1 MRTYSCTAAEFEKL
15 ITLEVANMASDFV
28 HLHLHTHYSM
38 LDGACTASGLIK
50 MAKEFEMPG
59 IAITDHGYMG
69 GTEEFHKKL
78 TAENLTPVIGVEAY
92 VSPTTRQDRNPAVDF
107 IKGFHLVLL
116 AENQKGY
123 HNLCKIMSESWRT
136 GLYYKARC
144 DKQLLAQYHE
154 GIIALSACI
163 AGEIPRRLS
172 QGDMAG
178 AEKSLDDYL
187 EIFGP
192 ENFFIELMDHNMP
205 EEKEV
210 NPKLIELARRRNIQL
225 VATNDVHY
233 MRREDAEA
241 HEIMLCIQTG
251 GRLKDE
257 NHFRFP
263 GPEFYFKSPDE
274 MRDIFRDVPEAIANT
289 KLICERCAA
298 DPVKFDYKTNHYP
311 VFYMPD
317 GKEADRKVLFDV
329 CCANLPMRYDFS
341 YTEGAELTEKQ
352 QKIMDRLNYELNV
365 IEKTG
370 FCSYFM
376 VVSDFIRW
384 GKEHGIPVGPGRG
397 SGAGSVV
404 AYLMLITDIDPL
416 RYELL
421 FERFLNPERV
431 SPPDFDIDF
440 CEKRRGEVIE
450 YVRQK
455 YGFDNVAQICTYGQ
469 LKAKAVVK
477 DVARVLDFPFEA
489 GNRLTKMIP
498 EDLKMTIP
506 KAIEQSKEIAELI
519 ASDESVAKVFEY
531 AKVLEGLNRQ
541 AGVHA
546 AGVIIGDQQLDNLV
560 PLSRSATGDMVVQYP
575 KEPCE
580 NLGLLKMDF
589 LGLRTLTIIRNA
601 LDMVKEQHGVDI
613 NLSKLPLDDP
623 KTYAMLQR
631 GDTIAVFQLESGGM
645 QDLCRNLGVE
655 TIEHIIA
662 LVALY
667 RPGPMQFIPQYIARK
682 KNEEVTIYD
691 HPKMEPILKETYGI
705 MVYQEQIMQ
714 VVQALAGFSLGGAD
728 ILRRAIGKKKEDVMR
743 QQREKFIIGC
753 KETSDIPEDVADAIW
768 EKIKIFAGYGFNK
781 SHSAAYGVVSYQTA
795 YLKANYPVEF
805 MAAVLSA
812 EIENADKL
820 AFLISA
826 CRDMGIDILPPDVNT
841 SGISFSVD
849 NGRIRFGLGAIKGCG
864 EAAAGKI
871 IASRQADGPFTSFLD
886 FCERC
891 GGDVNSRMLEFL
903 TRAGAFDSLG
913 MRRSQILAVAE
924 PMMAFAAQKIKDK
937 QSGQGSLFDLL
948 GEEDSGSMDSVPIPD
963 IPEFEWL
970 DLLKSEKELLGFYV
984 SGHPLQPKVNLLKAF
999 STPIRTLSEINQR
1012 MIERHEDSTSLRIA
1026 GMVTSYTTKIGKQ
1039 SQKPFGVLVLEDLDA
1054 NCEIMLYERALNQLR
1069 DNGITLETGD
1079 QIIME
1084 ITARKN
1090 EDSEKPRLIVEKVHP
1105 LDRAAELFAEE
1116 LYLHIYQKDLQPGVL
1131 EKLAALIRSKKA
1143 LREQRGTKV
1152 ILCVVTDDAKTV
1164 FVESHLDPV
1173 VADAEL
1179 LREAERLLGAM
1190 RYQIKAV
1197 EIAPPPRKWTP
1208 RPAEKSE

>member
-1 MRTYSCTAAEFEKL
+1 
-15 ITLEVANMASDFV
+15 MADFV

-38 LDGACTASGLIK
+38 LDGACTASGLIP
-50 MAKEFEMPG
+50 MAKEMGMPG

-78 TAENLTPVIGVEAY
+78 TAEGLTPIIGVEAY
-92 VSPTTRQDRNPAVDF
+92 VSPTTRQDTNPAVDF

-123 HNLCKIMSESWRT
+123 HNLCKIMSESWRS
-136 GLYYKARC
+136 GFYYKARC

-154 GIIALSACI
+154 GLIALSACI
-163 AGEIPRRLS
+163 AGEIPRKLS
-172 QGDMAG
+172 IGDMAG
-178 AEKSLDDYL
+178 ANRSLDDYL

-192 ENFFIELMDHNMP
+192 ENFYIELMDHNMP

-210 NPKLIELARRRNIQL
+210 NPKLIELARSRNIPL

-233 MRREDAEA
+233 MRKEDAAA

-251 GRLKDE
+251 DKLNNDK
-257 NHFRFP
+257 HFRFP
-263 GPEFYFKSPDE
+263 TQEFYFKSPGE
-274 MRDIFRDVPEAIANT
+274 MEEIFKDVPEAISNT
-289 KLICERCAA
+289 KLICDRCAA

-329 CCANLPMRYDFS
+329 CCANLPMRYDFT
-341 YTEGAELTEKQ
+341 YEEGKEFTPEQ
-352 QKIMDRLNYELNV
+352 QKILDRLNYELNV

-440 CEKRRGEVIE
+440 CEKRRSEVIE

-477 DVARVLDFPFEA
+477 DVARVLDFSFDE
-489 GNRLTKMIP
+489 GNKLTKMIP

-506 KAIEQSKEIAELI
+506 KAIAQSEEIAKLI
-519 ASDESVAKVFEY
+519 DTDPRVAEVFGY
-531 AKVLEGLNRQ
+531 AKILEGLNRQ

-546 AGVIIGDQQLDNLV
+546 AGVIIGDQRLDNLV

-601 LDMVKEQHGVDI
+601 LDMIKEQHGVDI
-613 NLSKLPLDDP
+613 NLSKMPLDDP
-623 KTYAMLQR
+623 ATYAMLQK
-631 GDTIAVFQLESGGM
+631 GETVGVFQLESGGM

-728 ILRRAIGKKKEDVMR
+728 ILRRAIGKKKEDVMK
-743 QQREKFIIGC
+743 QQREKFISGC
-753 KETSDIPEDVADAIW
+753 KEASDIDADLADKIW

-805 MAAVLSA
+805 MAAVLTG
-812 EIENADKL
+812 EIENAEKL
-820 AFLISA
+820 AFFINE
-826 CRDMGIDILPPDVNT
+826 CREMGIEILPPDVN
-841 SGISFSVD
+841 SSNILFSVD
-849 NGRIRFGLGAIKGCG
+849 KGRIRFGLGAIKGCG
-864 EAAAGKI
+864 EAAASKI
-871 IASRQADGPFTSFLD
+871 IASRQADGPFTGFLD

-891 GGDVNSRMLEFL
+891 GTEVNSRMLEFL
-903 TRAGAFDSLG
+903 TRAGAFDSFGL
-913 MRRSQILAVAE
+913 RRSQILAVAE
-924 PMMAFAAQKIKDK
+924 PMMAFAIQQAKDK
-937 QSGQGSLFDLL
+937 ASGQGSLFDLL
-948 GEEDSGSMDSVPIPD
+948 GGDDESSVSGGVPIPD
-963 IPEFEWL
+963 IPEFDWL
-970 DLLKSEKELLGFYV
+970 ELLKSEKELLGFYV
-984 SGHPLQPKVNLLKAF
+984 SGHPLQPKSQLLKFF
-999 STPIRTLSEINQR
+999 STPLSRLEKL
-1012 MIERHEDSTSLRIA
+1012 HENMKEKHSDSMSVRLA
-1026 GMVTSYTTKIGKQ
+1026 GMVSSCTVKVSKKT
-1039 SQKPFGVLVLEDLDA
+1039 QKAFAIVLLEDLEGS
-1054 NCEIMLYERALNQLR
+1054 CEIMIFERTLKELKEK
-1069 DNGITLETGD
+1069 GIELVTGSEV
-1079 QIIME
+1079 IMDVT
-1084 ITARKN
+1084 IRRN
-1090 EDSEKPRLIVEKVHP
+1090 EEGERPRLSVENLYL
-1105 LDRAAELFAEE
+1105 LDQAPELFTEK
-1116 LYLHIYQKDLQPGVL
+1116 LFLHIYEKELKPGTL
-1131 EKLAALIRSKKA
+1131 KELSELCRANAFKGGAD
-1143 LREQRGTKV
+1143 V
-1152 ILCVVTDDAKTV
+1152 ILCIVNDKETV
-1164 FVESHLDPV
+1164 FVESGLPPV
-1173 VADAEL
+1173 RVSMRL
-1179 LREAERLLGAM
+1179 LNRCEELLGAKNY
-1190 RYQIKAV
+1190 RIKAKEV
-1197 EIAPPPRKWTP
+1197 PPPPRIWS
-1208 RPAEKSE
+1208 RPASEKGDAAEK

>member
-1 MRTYSCTAAEFEKL
+1 
-15 ITLEVANMASDFV
+15 MASDFV

-38 LDGACTASGLIK
+38 LDGACTASGLVK

-69 GTEEFHKKL
+69 GTEEFHRKL
-78 TAENLTPVIGVEAY
+78 VSENLTPIIGVEAY
-92 VSPTTRQDRNPAVDF
+92 VSPTTLTDRNPAVEF

-116 AENQKGY
+116 AENQQGY
-123 HNLCKIMSESWRT
+123 HNLCKIMSESWRN

-144 DKQLLAQYHE
+144 DKKLLAQYHE

-163 AGEIPRRLS
+163 AGEIPRKLY
-172 QGDMAG
+172 QGNIAG

-210 NPKLIELARRRNIQL
+210 NPKLIDLARRRNIQL

-251 GRLKDE
+251 GRMSED
-257 NHFRFP
+257 HFRFP
-263 GPEFYFKSPDE
+263 GPEFYFKSPEE
-274 MRDIFRDVPEAIANT
+274 MHDIFRDVPEALSNT

-298 DPVKFDYKTNHYP
+298 DPVKFDYKTSHYP

-329 CCANLPMRYDFS
+329 CCANLPLRYDFT
-341 YTEGAELTEKQ
+341 YTENCELTEKQ
-352 QKIMDRLNYELNV
+352 QQIMQRLNYELDV

-506 KAIEQSKEIAELI
+506 KAIEQSKEIAGLI
-519 ASDESVAKVFEY
+519 ATDPKVAQVFEY
-531 AKVLEGLNRQ
+531 AKILEGLNRQ

-546 AGVIIGDQQLDNLV
+546 AGVIIGDQRLDNLV

-601 LDMVKEQHGVDI
+601 MDMIKEQHGVDI

-728 ILRRAIGKKKEDVMR
+728 ILRRAIGKKKVDVMAE
-743 QQREKFIIGC
+743 QREKFIAGC
-753 KETSDIPEDVADAIW
+753 KTASNIDAELADAIW

-812 EIENADKL
+812 EIENAEKL

-826 CRDMGIDILPPDVNT
+826 CRDMNIDILPPDVNT
-841 SGISFSVD
+841 SGINFSVD

-871 IASRQADGPFTSFLD
+871 IANRQSDGPFTSFLD

-913 MRRSQILAVAE
+913 LRRSQILAVAE

-948 GEEDSGSMDSVPIPD
+948 GEADSGEADSVPIPD
-963 IPEFEWL
+963 IPEFEWQ

-984 SGHPLQPKVNLLKAF
+984 SGHPLQPRSHWLKAF
-999 STPIRTLSEINQR
+999 ATPLRELAEINQR
-1012 MIERHEDSTSLRIA
+1012 MKENHSDSVSLRLA
-1026 GMVTSYTTKIGKQ
+1026 GMVTGYTTKIGKQ
-1039 SQKPFGVLVLEDLDA
+1039 SQKPFGVLALEDLDS
-1054 NCEIMLYERALNQLR
+1054 NCEIMLYERALKMLR
-1069 DNGITLETGD
+1069 ENNITLETGD
-1079 QIIME
+1079 EIIME
-1084 ITARKN
+1084 VTARKN
-1090 EDSEKPRLIVEKVHP
+1090 DDSEKPRLIVEKIHP
-1105 LDRAAELFAEE
+1105 LHRAAELFAEDI
-1116 LYLHIYQKDLQPGVL
+1116 YLHIYQNKISGSTLPA
-1131 EKLAALIRSKKA
+1131 LADLIRAK
-1143 LREQRGTKV
+1143 RVPRGAKGAKI
-1152 ILCVVTDDAKTV
+1152 ILCVVTDDARTV

-1173 VADAEL
+1173 CADDGFF
-1179 LREAERLLGAM
+1179 RQVTKILGEKK
-1190 RYQIKAV
+1190 YQIKACEV
-1197 EIAPPPRKWTP
+1197 APPPRQWTP
-1208 RPAEKSE
+1208 RPAEKKE

>member
-1 MRTYSCTAAEFEKL
+1 MPA
-15 ITLEVANMASDFV
+15 DFV

-50 MAKEFEMPG
+50 MAKEMEMPG

-78 TAENLTPVIGVEAY
+78 TAENLTPIIGVEAY
-92 VSPTTRQDRNPAVDF
+92 VSPTTLQDRNPAVEF

-123 HNLCKIMSESWRT
+123 HNLCKIMSESWRN

-144 DKQLLAQYHE
+144 DKQLLARYHE

-163 AGEIPRRLS
+163 AGEIPRRLAV
-172 QGDMAG
+172 GDMAG
-178 AEKSLDDYL
+178 ANKSLDDYL

-210 NPKLIELARRRNIQL
+210 NPKLIELARSRNLQL

-233 MRREDAEA
+233 MRKEDAEA

-251 GRLKDE
+251 GRINED
-257 NHFRFP
+257 HFSFP
-263 GPEFYFKSPDE
+263 TQEFYFKSPQE
-274 MRDIFRDVPEAIANT
+274 MSDIFKDVPEAVTNT
-289 KLICERCAA
+289 KLICDRCAA
-298 DPVKFDYKTNHYP
+298 DPVQFDYQTNHYP

-329 CCANLPMRYDFS
+329 CCDNLPMRYDFT
-341 YTEGAELTEKQ
+341 YTEGMELTEKQ
-352 QKIMDRLNYELNV
+352 QQIMDRLNYELNV

-416 RYELL
+416 RYDLL

-440 CEKRRGEVIE
+440 CEKRRSEVIE

-477 DVARVLDFPFEA
+477 DVARVLNFPFEE
-489 GNRLTKMIP
+489 GNKLTKMIP

-506 KAIEQSKEIAELI
+506 KAIEQSKDIADLI
-519 ASDESVAKVFEY
+519 AKDPKVAKVFEF
-531 AKVLEGLNRQ
+531 AKILEGLNRQ
-541 AGVHA
+541 TGVHA

-601 LDMVKEQHGVDI
+601 LDMIKEQHNVDI

-623 KTYAMLQR
+623 KTYAMLQK
-631 GDTIAVFQLESGGM
+631 GDTVGVFQLESGGM

-728 ILRRAIGKKKEDVMR
+728 ILRRAIGKKKEDVMK
-743 QQREKFIIGC
+743 QQREKFITGC
-753 KETSDIPEDVADAIW
+753 KEASDIDADLADQIW

-805 MAAVLSA
+805 MAAVLTG
-812 EIENADKL
+812 EIENAEKL
-820 AFLISA
+820 AFFINE
-826 CRDMGIDILPPDVNT
+826 CREMGIKILPPDVN
-841 SGISFSVD
+841 SSNILFSVD
-849 NGRIRFGLGAIKGCG
+849 KGRIRFGLGAIKGCG
-864 EAAAGKI
+864 EAAASKI
-871 IASRQADGPFTSFLD
+871 IESRKADGPFTSFLD

-891 GGDVNSRMLEFL
+891 GTEINSRMLEFL

-913 MRRSQILAVAE
+913 LRRSQILAVAE
-924 PMMAFAAQKIKDK
+924 PMMSFAIQQAKDK
-937 QSGQGSLFDLL
+937 ASGQGSLFDLL
-948 GEEDSGSMDSVPIPD
+948 GGDDNGGMDTGVPIPD

-984 SGHPLQPKVNLLKAF
+984 SGHPLQPKAHFLKTFA
-999 STPIRTLSEINQR
+999 TPLTQVETLNADMKEKYT
-1012 MIERHEDSTSLRIA
+1012 DSLSLRLA
-1026 GMVTSYTTKIGKQ
+1026 GMVSSFTVKISKK
-1039 SQKPFGVLVLEDLDA
+1039 SQKPFGIMLLEDLESS
-1054 NCEIMLYERALNQLR
+1054 CELMLYERTLNALKEA
-1069 DNGITLETGD
+1069 GIELAAGSEV
-1079 QIIME
+1079 IME
-1084 ITARKN
+1084 VTARRN
-1090 EDSEKPRLIVEKVHP
+1090 DEGERPRLAVEKLYL
-1105 LDRAAELFAEE
+1105 LDQAPEMYTEE
-1116 LYLHIYQKDLQPGVL
+1116 LYLHIYEKTMQPDTLKKLLELCRSRQIQSSGVRL
-1131 EKLAALIRSKKA
+1131 
-1143 LREQRGTKV
+1143 
-1152 ILCVVTDDAKTV
+1152 ILCLVNDRETI
-1164 FVESHLDPV
+1164 FVESGLKGLSVDMNMLKKI
-1173 VADAEL
+1173 DK
-1179 LREAERLLGAM
+1179 LLGEKNY
-1190 RYQIKAV
+1190 RIKPKEV
-1197 EIAPPPRKWTP
+1197 APPPRVWIKP
-1208 RPAEKSE
+1208 KPAAE

>member
-1 MRTYSCTAAEFEKL
+1 
-15 ITLEVANMASDFV
+15 MADFV

-38 LDGACTASGLIK
+38 LDGACTAKGLIP
-50 MAKEFEMPG
+50 MAKEMEMPG

-78 TAENLTPVIGVEAY
+78 TAEGLVPIIGVEAY
-92 VSPTTRQDRNPAVDF
+92 VSPTKRQDTNPAIDF
-107 IKGFHLVLL
+107 IKGHHLVLL

-123 HNLCKIMSESWRT
+123 YNLCKIMSESWRT
-136 GLYYKARC
+136 GFYYKARC

-172 QGDMAG
+172 VGDISG

-210 NPKLIELARRRNIQL
+210 NPLLIDLARRRNLQL

-251 GRLKDE
+251 DKLSNDK
-257 NHFRFP
+257 HFRFP
-263 GPEFYFKSPDE
+263 TREFYFKSPEE
-274 MRDIFRDVPEAIANT
+274 MAEIFKDIPEALSNT
-289 KLICERCAA
+289 KLICDRCAA
-298 DPVKFDYKTNHYP
+298 DPVQFDYKTNHYP

-329 CCANLPMRYDFS
+329 CCANLPMRYDFEYS
-341 YTEGAELTEKQ
+341 ESMELDER
-352 QKIMDRLNYELNV
+352 QKTIMDRLNYELNV

-416 RYELL
+416 RYDLL

-440 CEKRRGEVIE
+440 CEKRRAEVIE

-477 DVARVLDFPFEA
+477 DVARVLDFPFEE
-489 GNRLTKMIP
+489 GNKLTKMIP

-506 KAIEQSKEIAELI
+506 KAIEQSQEIADLI
-519 ASDESVAKVFEY
+519 ATDERVANVFSF
-531 AKVLEGLNRQ
+531 AKILEGLNRQ

-546 AGVIIGDQQLDNLV
+546 AGVIIGDQRLDNLV

-601 LDMVKEQHGVDI
+601 MDMIKEQHGVEI

-623 KTYAMLQR
+623 KTYAMLQK
-631 GDTIAVFQLESGGM
+631 GDTVGVFQLESGGM

-667 RPGPMQFIPQYIARK
+667 RPGPMQFIPTYIARK
-682 KNEEVTIYD
+682 KGEEVTEYD

-728 ILRRAIGKKKEDVMR
+728 ILRRAIGKKKEDVMK
-743 QQREKFIIGC
+743 QQREKFIVGC
-753 KETSDIPEDVADAIW
+753 KEASDINEELADAIW

-805 MAAVLSA
+805 MAAVLTG
-812 EIENADKL
+812 EIENAEKL
-820 AFLISA
+820 AFFINE
-826 CRDMGIDILPPDVNT
+826 CREMGIKILPPDVN
-841 SGISFSVD
+841 SSNIQFSVD

-864 EAAAGKI
+864 EAAASKI
-871 IASRQADGPFTSFLD
+871 IASRQEEGPFTSFLN

-891 GGDVNSRMLEFL
+891 GTYINSRMLEFL
-903 TRAGAFDSLG
+903 TKAGAFDSLG
-913 MRRSQILAVAE
+913 LRRSQILAVAE
-924 PMMAFAAQKIKDK
+924 PMMSYAIQRAIDK
-937 QSGQGSLFDLL
+937 ANGQGSLFDMFG
-948 GEEDSGSMDSVPIPD
+948 GEESEDAGVPIPD
-963 IPEFEWL
+963 IDEFEWL
-970 DLLKSEKELLGFYV
+970 ELLKAEKELLGFYV
-984 SGHPLQPKVNLLKAF
+984 SGHPLEPKSLILKSF
-999 STPIRTLSEINQR
+999 GTPLKEVEKINQR
-1012 MIERHEDSTSLRIA
+1012 LKDNHSDSMSLRLV
-1026 GMVTSYTTKIGKQ
+1026 GMVNSYQQKISKKT
-1039 SQKPFGVLVLEDLDA
+1039 QKPFVILMIEDLDSS
-1054 NCEIMLYERALNQLR
+1054 CELMLYERTLSALK
-1069 DNGITLETGD
+1069 DNNITLEVGSEVLLEVTAKRNDEGD
-1079 QIIME
+1079 R
-1084 ITARKN
+1084 AR
-1090 EDSEKPRLIVEKVHP
+1090 LVVEKVTM
-1105 LDRAAELFAEE
+1105 LDYAPEAYTEE
-1116 LYLHIYQKDLQPGVL
+1116 LYLHIYQKDLKPDTL
-1131 EKLAALIRSKKA
+1131 KKLAEICKANIVREKGSK
-1143 LREQRGTKV
+1143 L
-1152 ILCVVTDDAKTV
+1152 ILCIVNGRETV
-1164 FVESHLDPV
+1164 FIESHMGNIRVDMAFLK
-1173 VADAEL
+1173 
-1179 LREAERLLGAM
+1179 RCEALLGAKNF
-1190 RYQIKAV
+1190 RIKAK
-1197 EIAPPPRKWTP
+1197 ELAPPPRMWSK
-1208 RPAEKSE
+1208 K

>member
-1 MRTYSCTAAEFEKL
+1 MPA
-15 ITLEVANMASDFV
+15 DFV

-38 LDGACTASGLIK
+38 LDGACTASGLVK
-50 MAKEFEMPG
+50 MAKEMEMPG

-78 TAENLTPVIGVEAY
+78 TAENLTPIIGMEAY

-123 HNLCKIMSESWRT
+123 HNLCKIMSESWRS

-163 AGEIPRRLS
+163 AGEIPRKLAL
-172 QGDMAG
+172 GDISG
-178 AEKSLDDYL
+178 ASKSLDDYL

-210 NPKLIELARRRNIQL
+210 NPKLIELARSRNIPL

-233 MRREDAEA
+233 MRKEDADA

-251 GRLKDE
+251 DKLDNEK
-257 NHFRFP
+257 HFRFP
-263 GPEFYFKSPDE
+263 TQEFYFKSPEE
-274 MRDIFRDVPEAIANT
+274 MQQIFRDVPEAVSNT
-289 KLICERCAA
+289 KLICDRCAA

-311 VFYMPD
+311 VFYMPN

-329 CCANLPMRYDFS
+329 CCSNLPMRYDFT
-341 YTEGAELTEKQ
+341 YTEGAELTEDQ

-506 KAIEQSKEIAELI
+506 KAIEQSQEIAALI
-519 ASDESVAKVFEY
+519 ETDPKVARVFEY
-531 AKVLEGLNRQ
+531 AKILEGLNRQ

-601 LDMVKEQHGVDI
+601 MDMIKEQHGVDI

-623 KTYAMLQR
+623 KTFAMLQR

-728 ILRRAIGKKKEDVMR
+728 ILRRAIGKKKVDVMAE
-743 QQREKFIIGC
+743 QREKFIAGC
-753 KETSDIPEDVADAIW
+753 KEASDIDAELADAIW

-805 MAAVLSA
+805 MAAVLTA

-826 CRDMGIDILPPDVNT
+826 CRDMGIEILPPDVNT

-864 EAAAGKI
+864 ETAAGKI
-871 IASRQADGPFTSFLD
+871 IESREKEGPFTSFLD

-891 GGDVNSRMLEFL
+891 GNDVNSRMLEFL
-903 TRAGAFDSLG
+903 TRAGALDAFGL
-913 MRRSQILAVAE
+913 RRSQILTIAE
-924 PMMAFAAQKIKDK
+924 PMIAFAAERARDK
-937 QSGQGSLFDLL
+937 ALGQGSLFDLL
-948 GEEDSGSMDSVPIPD
+948 GEEDGANDVCNIQIPD
-963 IPEFEWL
+963 IPEFEW
-970 DLLKSEKELLGFYV
+970 DEILKSEKELLGFYV
-984 SGHPLQPKVNLLKAF
+984 SGHPLQPQANLLRTFA
-999 STPIRTLSEINQR
+999 TPIYNLPDF
-1012 MIERHEDSTSLRIA
+1012 EDNTIVRLA
-1026 GMVTSYTTKIGKQ
+1026 GMILNYTVKYSKTTN
-1039 SQKPFGVLVLEDLDA
+1039 KPFGILQLEDLDG
-1054 NCEIMLYERALNQLR
+1054 NCECMLYEKALEQLPA
-1069 DNGITLETGD
+1069 NNVSTEPGAGIILEATV
-1079 QIIME
+1079 
-1084 ITARKN
+1084 RRN
-1090 EDSEKPRLIVEKVHP
+1090 PDSEKPRLIVEEIHP
-1105 LDRAAELFAEE
+1105 LEAAPELYSEE
-1116 LYLHIYQKDLQPGVL
+1116 LYLHIFQNELKPDTIAQTARLCRNAPEG
-1131 EKLAALIRSKKA
+1131 K
-1143 LREQRGTKV
+1143 TKIIV
-1152 ILCVVTDDAKTV
+1152 CVVTDKNEVV
-1164 FVESHLDPV
+1164 FVESNLRPITV
-1173 VADAEL
+1173 SRGL
-1179 LREAERLLGAM
+1179 LHRFDETLGADHY
-1190 RYQIKAV
+1190 RIKRTACK
-1197 EIAPPPRKWTP
+1197 EPKRRWIPKNK
-1208 RPAEKSE
+1208 E

>member
-1 MRTYSCTAAEFEKL
+1 MSA
-15 ITLEVANMASDFV
+15 DFV

-78 TAENLTPVIGVEAY
+78 TAENLTPIIGVEAY

-144 DKQLLAQYHE
+144 DKKLLAQYHE

-163 AGEIPRRLS
+163 AGEIPRRLAN
-172 QGDMAG
+172 GDLAG
-178 AEKSLDDYL
+178 ANKSLDDYL

-205 EEKEV
+205 EEKEL
-210 NPKLIELARRRNIQL
+210 NPKLIQLARSRNIPL

-233 MRREDAEA
+233 MRKEDAAA

-251 GRLKDE
+251 GRMSE
-257 NHFRFP
+257 PNHFRFP
-263 GPEFYFKSPDE
+263 TQEFYFKSPDE
-274 MRDIFRDVPEAIANT
+274 MELLFKDVPDALSNT
-289 KLICERCAA
+289 KLICDRCAA

-311 VFYMPD
+311 VFYMPN

-329 CCANLPMRYDFS
+329 CCGNMEMRYDFT
-341 YTEGAELTEKQ
+341 YTEGMELTEQ
-352 QKIMDRLNYELNV
+352 QKAIMDRLNYELDV

-384 GKEHGIPVGPGRG
+384 GKENGIPVGPGRG

-477 DVARVLDFPFEA
+477 DVARALDFSFDE
-489 GNRLTKMIP
+489 GNKLTKMIP

-506 KAIEQSKEIAELI
+506 KAIEQSEEIAELI
-519 ASDESVAKVFEY
+519 QKDPRVAEVFGF
-531 AKVLEGLNRQ
+531 AKILEGLNRQ

-601 LDMVKEQHGVDI
+601 MDMIKEQHGVDI

-623 KTYAMLQR
+623 KTYAMLQK
-631 GDTIAVFQLESGGM
+631 GDTVGVFQLESGGM

-728 ILRRAIGKKKEDVMR
+728 ILRRAIGKKKVDVMAE
-743 QQREKFIIGC
+743 QREKFIAGC
-753 KETSDIPEDVADAIW
+753 KAASDIDAELADQIW

-805 MAAVLSA
+805 MAAVLTG
-812 EIENADKL
+812 EIENAEKL
-820 AFLISA
+820 AFFINE
-826 CRDMGIDILPPDVNT
+826 CRNMGIEILPPDVNT
-841 SGISFSVD
+841 SGITFSVD
-849 NGRIRFGLGAIKGCG
+849 KGRIRFGLGAIKGCG
-864 EAAAGKI
+864 ETAALKI
-871 IASRQADGPFTSFLD
+871 IESRKADGPFTSFLD

-891 GGDVNSRMLEFL
+891 GTEINSRTLEFL
-903 TRAGAFDSLG
+903 TRSGALDAFGLH
-913 MRRSQILAVAE
+913 RSQILAIAE
-924 PMMAFAAQKIKDK
+924 PMMAFAAERARDK
-937 QSGQGSLFDLL
+937 AMGQGSLFDLL
-948 GEEDSGSMDSVPIPD
+948 GDEDGGNEACSVQIPD
-963 IPEFEWL
+963 IPEFDWDEK
-970 DLLKSEKELLGFYV
+970 LKSEKELLGFYV
-984 SGHPLQPKVNLLKAF
+984 SGHPLQPKADLLRTFA
-999 STPIRTLSEINQR
+999 TPILKLPEFGDNTTVRL
-1012 MIERHEDSTSLRIA
+1012 A
-1026 GMVTSYTTKIGKQ
+1026 GMVLSYVVKYSKTTN
-1039 SQKPFGVLVLEDLDA
+1039 KPFGVLQIEDLDA
-1054 NCEIMLYERALNQLR
+1054 NCECMLYESALPLLAK
-1069 DNGITLETGD
+1069 NGVTTNPGDGVILEATV
-1079 QIIME
+1079 
-1084 ITARKN
+1084 RRN
-1090 EDSEKPRLIVEKVHP
+1090 PDSERPRLIVERIHP
-1105 LDRAAELFAEE
+1105 LDAAPEEYSEE
-1116 LYLHIYQKDLQPGVL
+1116 LYLHVYQKDVTSATVK
-1131 EKLAALIRSKKA
+1131 ELAELCRKA
-1143 LREQRGTKV
+1143 PEGKTKIIV
-1152 ILCVVTDDAKTV
+1152 CVVTDKDEVV
-1164 FVESHLDPV
+1164 FVESNLRPITV
-1173 VADAEL
+1173 SRGL
-1179 LREAERLLGAM
+1179 LHRFDETLGVD
-1190 RYQIKAV
+1190 RYRIKRTDCQ
-1197 EIAPPPRKWTP
+1197 PPPRRWVPQNKGQ
-1208 RPAEKSE
+1208 

>member
-1 MRTYSCTAAEFEKL
+1 
-15 ITLEVANMASDFV
+15 MATDFV

-38 LDGACTASGLIK
+38 LDGACTASGLIR
-50 MAKEFEMPG
+50 MAKDMDMPG

-78 TAENLTPVIGVEAY
+78 TAENLTPIIGVEAY

-116 AENQKGY
+116 AENQQGY

-163 AGEIPRRLS
+163 AGEIPRKLAL
-172 QGDMAG
+172 GDLAG
-178 AEKSLDDYL
+178 ANKSLDDYL

-205 EEKEV
+205 EEKEL
-210 NPKLIELARRRNIQL
+210 NPKLIELARSRNIPL

-233 MRREDAEA
+233 TRKEDAEA

-251 GRLKDE
+251 ARMNEE
-257 NHFRFP
+257 NRFRFP
-263 GPEFYFKSPDE
+263 TREFYFKSQEE
-274 MRDIFRDVPEAIANT
+274 MSELFRDVPEALSNT
-289 KLICERCAA
+289 RLICDRCAA
-298 DPVKFDYKTNHYP
+298 DPVQFDYKTNHYP

-329 CCANLPMRYDFS
+329 CCSNMEMRYDFT
-341 YTEGAELTEKQ
+341 YTEGMELTER
-352 QKIMDRLNYELNV
+352 QKTIMDRLNYELDV

-477 DVARVLDFPFEA
+477 DVARALNFTFEE

-506 KAIEQSKEIAELI
+506 KAIEQSKEIADLI
-519 ASDESVAKVFEY
+519 ANDPKVAEVFGF
-531 AKVLEGLNRQ
+531 AKILEGLNRQ

-601 LDMVKEQHGVDI
+601 LDMIKEQHGVDI
-613 NLSKLPLDDP
+613 NLSKMPLDDP
-623 KTYAMLQR
+623 KTYAMLQK
-631 GDTIAVFQLESGGM
+631 GDTVGVFQLESGGM

-728 ILRRAIGKKKEDVMR
+728 ILRRAIGKKKVDVMAE
-743 QQREKFIIGC
+743 QREKFIAGC
-753 KETSDIPEDVADAIW
+753 KQASDIDAELADQIW

-805 MAAVLSA
+805 MAAVLTG
-812 EIENADKL
+812 EIENAEKL
-820 AFLISA
+820 AFFINE
-826 CRDMGIDILPPDVNT
+826 CREMGIEILPPDVN
-841 SGISFSVD
+841 SSNILFSVD

-871 IASRQADGPFTSFLD
+871 IESRKKDGPFTSFLD

-891 GGDVNSRMLEFL
+891 GADINSRMLEFL

-913 MRRSQILAVAE
+913 LRRSQILAVAE
-924 PMMAFAAQKIKDK
+924 PMMAFAIQQAKDK
-937 QSGQGSLFDLL
+937 AMGQGSLFDLL
-948 GEEDSGSMDSVPIPD
+948 GGDDSSGLECGVPIPD
-963 IPEFEWL
+963 IPEFEWGE
-970 DLLKSEKELLGFYV
+970 LLKSEKELLGFYV
-984 SGHPLQPKVNLLKAF
+984 SGHPLQPQAHLLKSFATPLSQLEKVNTGMK
-999 STPIRTLSEINQR
+999 
-1012 MIERHEDSTSLRIA
+1012 ERHAENCSLRLA
-1026 GMVTSYTTKIGKQ
+1026 GMVSAFTVKISKKT
-1039 SQKPFGVLVLEDLDA
+1039 QKPFGIMLLEDLESS
-1054 NCEIMLYERALNQLR
+1054 CEIMIYDRMLQSLKDSGLTPEA
-1069 DNGITLETGD
+1069 GMEV
-1079 QIIME
+1079 IME
-1084 ITARKN
+1084 VTARCN
-1090 EDSEKPRLIVEKVHP
+1090 DESERPRLAVERLHLLKSAP
-1105 LDRAAELFAEE
+1105 EFFSEELF
-1116 LYLHIYQKDLQPGVL
+1116 LHIYENDLKPDTLG
-1131 EKLAALIRSKKA
+1131 KLAEICRRAVVPKGSSGAKL
-1143 LREQRGTKV
+1143 
-1152 ILCVVTDDAKTV
+1152 ILCLVNGRETV
-1164 FVESHLDPV
+1164 FVESG
-1173 VADAEL
+1173 
-1179 LREAERLLGAM
+1179 LGDICVKSSM
-1190 RYQIKAV
+1190 LEKVEKLIGSKNYRIKPKEV
-1197 EIAPPPRKWTP
+1197 APPPRVWS
-1208 RPAEKSE
+1208 RPAADKRA

>member
-1 MRTYSCTAAEFEKL
+1 M
-15 ITLEVANMASDFV
+15 ANDFV

-50 MAKEFEMPG
+50 MAKEMNMPG

-78 TAENLTPVIGVEAY
+78 TAENLTPIIGVEAY

-107 IKGFHLVLL
+107 IKGYHLVLL

-123 HNLCKIMSESWRT
+123 HNLCKIMSESWRS

-163 AGEIPRRLS
+163 AGEIPRKLAI
-172 QGDMAG
+172 GDMAG
-178 AEKSLDDYL
+178 VNKSLDDYL

-205 EEKEV
+205 EEKEL
-210 NPKLIELARRRNIQL
+210 NPKLIELARSRNIPL

-233 MRREDAEA
+233 MRKEDAEA

-251 GRLKDE
+251 ARMTDE
-257 NHFRFP
+257 KRFRFP
-263 GPEFYFKSPDE
+263 TREFYFKSPEE
-274 MRDIFRDVPEAIANT
+274 MEQLFSHVPEALSNT
-289 KLICERCAA
+289 RLICDRCAA
-298 DPVKFDYKTNHYP
+298 DPVQFDYKTNHYP

-329 CCANLPMRYDFS
+329 CCGNMEMRYDFT
-341 YTEGAELTEKQ
+341 YTEGMELNEKQ
-352 QKIMDRLNYELNV
+352 KTIMDRLNYELDV

-477 DVARVLDFPFEA
+477 DVARALNFTFEE
-489 GNRLTKMIP
+489 GNKLTKMIP

-506 KAIEQSKEIAELI
+506 KAIEQSKEIAKLI
-519 ASDESVAKVFEY
+519 ETDPKVAEVFGF
-531 AKVLEGLNRQ
+531 AKILEGLNRQ

-601 LDMVKEQHGVDI
+601 LDMIKEQHGVDI
-613 NLSKLPLDDP
+613 NLSKMPLDDP
-623 KTYAMLQR
+623 KTYAMLQK
-631 GDTIAVFQLESGGM
+631 GDTVGVFQLESGGM

-728 ILRRAIGKKKEDVMR
+728 ILRRAIGKKKVDVMAE
-743 QQREKFIIGC
+743 QREKFIAGC
-753 KETSDIPEDVADAIW
+753 KEASDIDADLADQIW

-805 MAAVLSA
+805 MAAVLTG

-820 AFLISA
+820 AFFINE
-826 CRDMGIDILPPDVNT
+826 CRSMGIEILPPDVN
-841 SGISFSVD
+841 SSNILFSVD
-849 NGRIRFGLGAIKGCG
+849 KGRIRFGLGAIKGCG
-864 EAAAGKI
+864 EAAASKI
-871 IASRQADGPFTSFLD
+871 IESRKKDGPFTSFLD

-891 GGDVNSRMLEFL
+891 GADINSRMLEFL
-903 TRAGAFDSLG
+903 TRSGAFDSLG
-913 MRRSQILAVAE
+913 LRRSQILAVAE
-924 PMMAFAAQKIKDK
+924 PMMAYAIQQAKDK
-937 QSGQGSLFDLL
+937 ASGQGSLFDLL
-948 GEEDSGSMDSVPIPD
+948 GGDDDSGMDCGVPIPD

-970 DLLKSEKELLGFYV
+970 ELLKGEKELLGFYV
-984 SGHPLQPKVNLLKAF
+984 SGHPLQPKAHWLKTF
-999 STPIRTLSEINQR
+999 GTPLSELENTNKSMQ
-1012 MIERHEDSTSLRIA
+1012 ERHADNCSLRLA
-1026 GMVTSYTTKIGKQ
+1026 GMVSSFTVKISKNT
-1039 SQKPFGVLVLEDLDA
+1039 QKPFGIMLLEDLDS
-1054 NCEIMLYERALNQLR
+1054 NCEIMVYERTLNALKER
-1069 DNGITLETGD
+1069 GITLESGTEV
-1079 QIIME
+1079 IME
-1084 ITARKN
+1084 VTARCN
-1090 EDSEKPRLIVEKVHP
+1090 LEGERPRL
-1105 LDRAAELFAEE
+1105 AAEKISLLNQAPELYSDE
-1116 LYLHIYQKDLQPGVL
+1116 LYLHIFEKDLKPGAMA
-1131 EKLAALIRSKKA
+1131 ELAAICRRAVTPEKGTGLIICLVNGRETVFIRSGMGDICVTANMLKKI
-1143 LREQRGTKV
+1143 EG
-1152 ILCVVTDDAKTV
+1152 
-1164 FVESHLDPV
+1164 
-1173 VADAEL
+1173 
-1179 LREAERLLGAM
+1179 LLGGKSY
-1190 RYQIKAV
+1190 RIKPKEV
-1197 EIAPPPRKWTP
+1197 APPPRVWS
-1208 RPAEKSE
+1208 RPPAAAR